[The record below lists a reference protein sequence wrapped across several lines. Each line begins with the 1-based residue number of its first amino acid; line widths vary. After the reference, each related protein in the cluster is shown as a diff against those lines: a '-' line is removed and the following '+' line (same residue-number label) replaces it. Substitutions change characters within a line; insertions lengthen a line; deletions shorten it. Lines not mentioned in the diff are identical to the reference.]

1 MMNAWA
7 IAAVGLG
14 GALGAIA
21 RFAVSAAIGAH
32 HVFPWATLAINIAGS
47 FAIGL
52 IWGAYGATEWFQQ
65 WGRLFLVV
73 GLLGGFTTFS
83 AFSLETLNLLQGAR
97 YGLAASYVLASVL
110 ACLAAVIAGER
121 AGQIWLG

>member
-1 MMNAWA
+1 MNAWA

-21 RFAVSAAIGAH
+21 RFALSAAIGAH
-32 HVFPWATLAINIAGS
+32 HVFPWATLGINIAGS

-52 IWGAYGATEWFQQ
+52 IWGAYGAAEWFQQ

-83 AFSLETLNLLQGAR
+83 AFSLETLNLLQSTR
-97 YGLAASYVLASVL
+97 YISAASYIVASVS
-110 ACLAAVIAGER
+110 ACLVAVVLGER
-121 AGQIWLG
+121 AGQSWLS